1 MDNNKHALIGKIYE
15 TALSPGGWVDLL
27 DTIAGWTEA
36 SMPDVEPEE
45 HSHGL
50 ARPVA
55 TVSRGEEIEALV
67 SHLERAV
74 RSSSYMHGLE
84 DRISVLNAMYNQ
96 MPWPMLILGENLT
109 VLESNPVTQQV
120 LATGPVKFTADRQL
134 VFKNRELKRSL
145 ERVNRMAQ
153 GRGPQLLSSPQDGI
167 SLLCLPVQKS
177 DAPGPINLVRTIVWV
192 LDGHS
197 VVTPSP
203 ELLRSLFNITSAESR
218 LLHLLCKIGN
228 LQQCSQ
234 LLDIKISTARSHLK
248 SVMGKLNVTS
258 QVQLVSHAMGHA
270 LAQVARLPRNPDND
284 EEFTV
289 TLPDGRVLSWYE
301 YGDPTGRP
309 VLNLENQG
317 ASMPDHAL
325 FDDWYREQ
333 GLRMIMIVRP
343 GYGISTYK
351 ADFQFRDLGK
361 DILFLCEHLK
371 ICKPA
376 LTAYCGGGPYALCA
390 AARYPDSFEC
400 LGLLGTTLAIEHF
413 EVDKLDPLHR
423 MCVQISRRDPRL
435 FMLVGRL
442 GVRGV
447 QKAPEKFY
455 KMLAKGLSKADRAF
469 FENPDFL
476 ARTIR
481 RTRRS
486 HFQGAR
492 VMMEEYLNHLRP
504 LGEDPG
510 KIRIPVLQWHGETD
524 GIVSIDG
531 ARALAADIPNV
542 RFRSFPELGHF
553 MIYDL
558 WKDFLTELLDL

>member
-1 MDNNKHALIGKIYE
+1 MDNNEHELIGKIYD
-15 TALSPGGWVDLL
+15 TALSPGDWVELL
-27 DTIAGWTEA
+27 DTISGWTDTSA
-36 SMPDVEPEE
+36 SSANAATLSE
-45 HSHGL
+45 GA
-50 ARPVA
+50 ARAEGAPARSAQV
-55 TVSRGEEIEALV
+55 EALV
-67 SHLERAV
+67 GHLERAV
-74 RSSSYMHGLE
+74 RSSSYMHALE
-84 DRISVLNAMYNQ
+84 DRTSVLNAMYNQ
-96 MPWPMLILGENLT
+96 MPWPMLMVGEKLE
-109 VLESNPVTQQV
+109 VLECNPVAQQV
-120 LATGPVKFTADRQL
+120 LAEGPVKLTSARELIFRD
-134 VFKNRELKRSL
+134 RELKKSV
-145 ERVNRMAQ
+145 ERVNQLAA
-153 GRGPQLLSSPQDGI
+153 GRGPQLISSPQDGI

-177 DAPGPINLVRTIVWV
+177 DAPGPISLVRTILWV

-203 ELLRSLFNITSAESR
+203 DLLRTLFNITEAESR

-228 LQQCSQ
+228 LQQCAQ
-234 LLDIKISTARSHLK
+234 LLDIKISTARSQLK
-248 SVMGKLNVTS
+248 SVMGKLNVSS
-258 QVQLVSHAMGHA
+258 QVQLVSQAMGHA
-270 LAQVARLPRNPDND
+270 LAQVARLPRNLDDD
-284 EEFTV
+284 EEHTV

-301 YGDPTGRP
+301 YGDPAGRP
-309 VLNLENQG
+309 VLTLENQG
-317 ASMPDHAL
+317 ASIPDHAL
-325 FDDWYREQ
+325 FADWYREQ

-351 ADFQFRDLGK
+351 ANFQFRDFGE
-361 DILFLCEHLK
+361 DILFLCEHLNLH
-371 ICKPA
+371 KPA

-413 EVDKLDPLHR
+413 EVDKLDPVHR

-435 FMLVGRL
+435 FMLVGKL

-455 KMLAKGLSKADRAF
+455 KMLARGLSKADQAF
-469 FENPDFL
+469 FDNPDYL
-476 ARTIR
+476 ERTIR

-510 KIRIPVLQWHGETD
+510 EIRIPVLQWHGETD
-524 GIVSIDG
+524 AIVSIGG
-531 ARALAADIPNV
+531 ARSLAEDIPNV
-542 RFRSFPELGHF
+542 RFRAFPELGHF

-558 WKDFLTELLDL
+558 WQDFLTELLDL